1 MIWHKVFFF
10 FCLRQI
16 FSPLFSPC
24 QIFLKFLTGLI
35 ISCFFTSVSGSK
47 MRSCFSD
54 LYYFYNSHLF
64 SKAEDILA
72 TDGVT

>member
-1 MIWHKVFFF
+1 MIWHKVLFFF
-10 FCLRQI
+10 ALGKYLV
-16 FSPLFSPC
+16 LFFFPC

-54 LYYFYNSHLF
+54 LYYFYTSHLF